1 MKRSTRR
8 LILLLAALPVAV
20 VLIGT
25 LYMEAMTHLEGSP
38 RDFWSSLEWAAET
51 LTTTGYGSDTRW
63 KEPLMVMFVILAQF
77 LGLFLVFLLFP
88 VYVIP
93 FFEER
98 FEARLP
104 AELPAPEGERYVLIY
119 RYGPAVSVLIDELVR
134 YGRRVLVL
142 EEDEDAARSLHEKG
156 LEVVRNRRALDELR
170 FDDISHAEAIVANG
184 RDHDNAAL
192 LLIVRDKGFE
202 GPVYALVNDPLHR
215 RPLITW
221 GATAVDTPAHVLAL
235 ALASRASRRI
245 RPAIPGVQQLGEHVG
260 VAELRIHR
268 DSPLVGEILAQA
280 RLRDRHGVVVL
291 GQWHSGRFFPRPLAD
306 TPLSPGDI
314 IVAVGREPALES
326 LSRLA
331 VPLVHHGPIV
341 IAGFGEVGRQVQEML
356 TTAGEKTVTI
366 DQTPTTGVDIA
377 GNALDWGTLKKA
389 GVRTASAVV
398 LTLGNDSEAL
408 FAATVIRE
416 FAPDVPLIARVNQP
430 HSVHRLYRV
439 GADLALSIGQ
449 VAGQLLA
456 QHLLGEEYISL
467 EQDLK
472 LVKVDASG
480 LVGRHPLRA
489 GVRERTGCQVVAI
502 ERGGDVLV
510 EFAEDCRV
518 AATDAVFVAGSQK
531 AIDAYY
537 SHFRERHSDDS
548 GAYPGSAHTSTL
560 RNLNEP

>member
-8 LILLLAALPVAV
+8 LILLLAALPAAV
-20 VLIGT
+20 LLIGT
-25 LYMEAMTHLEGSP
+25 LYMQAMTHLEGSP
-38 RDFWSSLEWAAET
+38 RDLWSSLEWAAET
-51 LTTTGYGSDTRW
+51 LTTTGYGSDTHW
-63 KEPLMVMFVILAQF
+63 KHPLMVAFVIIAQF

-88 VYVIP
+88 IYVIP
-93 FFEER
+93 FFEEH

-104 AELPAPEGERYVLIY
+104 SSLPRPKGERYVLIY
-119 RYGPAVSVLIDELVR
+119 RYGPAVSVLIDELAR
-134 YGRRVLVL
+134 YGRRVVII
-142 EEDEDAARSLHEKG
+142 EEDDDIARRLHEQG
-156 LEVVRNRRALDELR
+156 LEVVRNRCALDELR
-170 FDDISHAEAIVANG
+170 FDDIAYARAIVANG
-184 RDHDNAAL
+184 SDHDNAAL
-192 LLIVRDKGFE
+192 LLIVRDNGFE

-215 RPLITW
+215 QPLTTW
-221 GATAVDTPAHVLAL
+221 GATAVDTPAHVLAS

-245 RPAIPGVQQLGEHVG
+245 RPTIRGVQQLGEHVG

-280 RLRDRHGVVVL
+280 RLRERHGVVVL
-291 GQWHSGRFFPRPLAD
+291 GQWHSGQFVPRPLAD

-331 VPLVHHGPIV
+331 IPLTRRGPIV
-341 IAGFGEVGRQVQEML
+341 IAGFGEVGGQVQQML
-356 TTAGEKTVTI
+356 TAAGEKTVII
-366 DQTPTTGVDIA
+366 DQVPDEGVDIA
-377 GNALDWGTLKKA
+377 GNALDWNTLKQA

-398 LTLGNDSEAL
+398 LTLSNDSEAL

-430 HSVHRLYRV
+430 QSVHRLYRV

-456 QHLLGEEYISL
+456 QYLLGEEYISL

-480 LVGRHPLRA
+480 LVGRHPLKA
-489 GVRERTGCQVVAI
+489 GVRERTSCQVVAI
-502 ERGGDVLV
+502 ERAGDVIV
-510 EFAEDCRV
+510 EFAEECRV
-518 AATDAVFVAGSQK
+518 EEADAVFLAGSQK

-537 SHFRERHSDDS
+537 SHFPAGRSHPD
-548 GAYPGSAHTSTL
+548 
-560 RNLNEP
+560 